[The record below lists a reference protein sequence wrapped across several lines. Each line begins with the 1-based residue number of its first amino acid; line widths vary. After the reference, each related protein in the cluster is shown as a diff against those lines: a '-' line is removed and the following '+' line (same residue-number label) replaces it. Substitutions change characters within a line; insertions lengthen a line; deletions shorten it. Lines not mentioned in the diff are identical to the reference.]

1 MTGVRRF
8 AQWGLW
14 FGGALVLLAALL
26 IGIDVL
32 MRKFLARSIGGADE
46 LAGYSL
52 AIGTAWGLGAAL
64 LDRAHIRID
73 SLYMLFPRGLRLAL
87 DLAGLVLFLAF
98 FGLIAWHGWGV
109 VEQSW
114 TSGSRSQS
122 ALETPTVIPQLLWIA
137 GLLGFLAVGLVLLV
151 HAARLMRSG
160 DLRAVSQLIGTR
172 SAEEE
177 VEDEI
182 RDLKERPNANGRPE
196 MLGVTLAIL
205 IGLLALAMPVAAGLG
220 SSACR
225 CRRSIRSCRCRSPW
239 ARSPGARRTISCW
252 SRSRSSCCSAKSCC
266 APAWRSACTTRW
278 CCGCRGCP
286 AG

>member
-14 FGGALVLLAALL
+14 FGGALVLLAAVL
-26 IGIDVL
+26 IGVDVL

-73 SLYMLFPRGLRLAL
+73 SLYVLFPQKLRLAL
-87 DLAGLVLFLAF
+87 DIVALVLLVGF
-98 FGLIAWHGWGV
+98 FALIAWHGLGV
-109 VEQSW
+109 VAQSW

-122 ALETPTVIPQLLWIA
+122 ALETPTVIPQALWIA
-137 GLLGFLAVGLVLLV
+137 GLGAFVVVGVLLLFD
-151 HAARLMRSG
+151 ALRLMASG
-160 DLRAVSQLIGTR
+160 DLRGVARLISTR

-182 RDLKERPNANGRPE
+182 RDLKDRQ
-196 MLGVTLAIL
+196 THQ
-205 IGLLALAMPVAAGLG
+205 G
-220 SSACR
+220 SD
-225 CRRSIRSCRCRSPW
+225 
-239 ARSPGARRTISCW
+239 
-252 SRSRSSCCSAKSCC
+252 
-266 APAWRSACTTRW
+266 
-278 CCGCRGCP
+278 
-286 AG
+286 

>member
-1 MTGVRRF
+1 MDHAMTGVRRF

-14 FGGALVLLAALL
+14 FGGALILLAAVL

-73 SLYMLFPRGLRLAL
+73 SLYVLFPQKLRLGL
-87 DLAGLVLFLAF
+87 DVVAIVLLVAF
-98 FGLIAWHGWGV
+98 FALVAWHGWGV
-109 VEQSW
+109 VTQSW

-122 ALETPTVIPQLLWIA
+122 ALETPTIIPQVLWI
-137 GLLGFLAVGLVLLV
+137 VGLAAFVVIGILLLL
-151 HAARLMRSG
+151 HALMLAASG
-160 DLRAVSQLIGTR
+160 DLRNAARLISTR

-182 RDLKERPNANGRPE
+182 RDLKDRQASE
-196 MLGVTLAIL
+196 
-205 IGLLALAMPVAAGLG
+205 G
-220 SSACR
+220 S
-225 CRRSIRSCRCRSPW
+225 
-239 ARSPGARRTISCW
+239 G
-252 SRSRSSCCSAKSCC
+252 
-266 APAWRSACTTRW
+266 
-278 CCGCRGCP
+278 
-286 AG
+286 